1 MSENRQVGLVC
12 DQAFCRPARLRSL
25 ELDQWPQIE
34 RSLAVRRQNACQA
47 CDRAQCWRQ
56 LGRFQVQNQVGQH
69 EGCGSRRDPF
79 IDRGG
84 FNYSRTLLRQI
95 YGTVST
101 LPHFSFA

>member
-25 ELDQWPQIE
+25 ELDQCPQIE
-34 RSLAVRRQNACQA
+34 RSLAVRRQNTRQA

-69 EGCGSRRDPF
+69 DKLGVLDKKRDFGEPDTF
-79 IDRGG
+79 DQDAI
-84 FNYSRTLLRQI
+84 N
-95 YGTVST
+95 
-101 LPHFSFA
+101 FARPMR